1 MKNMK
6 FLGLVTLYHPN
17 IQVATDNIK
26 RYLEYLDQLII
37 WDNSP
42 LQERVSEHL
51 QQMLGNYA
59 DKIG

>member
-26 RYLEYLDQLII
+26 RYLEY
-37 WDNSP
+37 
-42 LQERVSEHL
+42 
-51 QQMLGNYA
+51 
-59 DKIG
+59 